1 MRAAEAAATVD
12 VLSRGRLEFGT
23 GRSGTRTE
31 MEGFGIRPDETRPM
45 WEEALDVIVGCWTEE
60 EFSWEGE
67 YFRPPPRGVVPKPVQ
82 APHPPLW
89 GATSSAESHTIV
101 GQKGMGLLSF
111 SVAMPPEALSKR
123 IGRYREGLAEAR
135 PVGRFVNDRVATF
148 CQTHCAE
155 TTEQAHADA
164 REAFPWY
171 IQHSLEAVAE
181 LGAWKEGSNL
191 GSYEYARRLL
201 NGIDIGDLTFDY
213 LTGNETVMCGDPDH
227 CVEMI
232 RRYEAVGVD
241 LLLLLVQSHDIPHEK
256 VMRSIELIGT
266 EVLPKVRTRPAVGGS
281 VR

>member
-1 MRAAEAAATVD
+1 
-12 VLSRGRLEFGT
+12 
-23 GRSGTRTE
+23 
-31 MEGFGIRPDETRPM
+31 
-45 WEEALDVIVGCWTEE
+45 
-60 EFSWEGE
+60 
-67 YFRPPPRGVVPKPVQ
+67 
-82 APHPPLW
+82 
-89 GATSSAESHTIV
+89 
-101 GQKGMGLLSF
+101 MGLLSF

-155 TTEQAHADA
+155 TTQQAHADA